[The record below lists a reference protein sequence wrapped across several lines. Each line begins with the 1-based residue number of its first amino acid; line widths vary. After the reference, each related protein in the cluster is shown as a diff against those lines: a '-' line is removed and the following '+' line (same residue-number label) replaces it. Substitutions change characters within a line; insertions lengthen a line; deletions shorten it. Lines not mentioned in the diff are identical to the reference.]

1 MPFSNNL
8 GAKEKNGRDWAYCK
22 SLEWQ
27 MYSELAVPYFA
38 TSFGVASG
46 QQHTNPHHCSH
57 DPCSSQ
63 HIFLTFLVQLT
74 NTQVFWKHIGHQD
87 HQTFIISMMQLFRI
101 RWKNGAPPGL
111 ALSLLVTSPGVP
123 WPSSSSCWK
132 PMGVIC
138 FSVFWVSTRET
149 FDIDRYGSID
159 ISIFYMIYASY
170 SNYYRSINQI
180 HIIII
185 MINRS

>member
-87 HQTFIISMMQLFRI
+87 HQTFYNFYDAIVSNTLKK
-101 RWKNGAPPGL
+101 W
-111 ALSLLVTSPGVP
+111 
-123 WPSSSSCWK
+123 C
-132 PMGVIC
+132 
-138 FSVFWVSTRET
+138 STRIGPVLVGHEPRSAMAK
-149 FDIDRYGSID
+149 FFQLLEANGRYLFLGFLSKYSRNIWYWSIRIHGYID
-159 ISIFYMIYASY
+159 ILYDL
-170 SNYYRSINQI
+170 R
-180 HIIII
+180 
-185 MINRS
+185 